1 MTKLKIG
8 ISPGSN
14 TRFSKKIVSSGPG
27 VEINVI
33 INWHKIKED
42 IMAEKVHCNFCGKE
56 LDVKDDRVISGEFY
70 EDISEGFAEG
80 RQDLP
85 DITLCADCY
94 ESNIVS
100 KTN

>member
-1 MTKLKIG
+1 
-8 ISPGSN
+8 
-14 TRFSKKIVSSGPG
+14 
-27 VEINVI
+27 
-33 INWHKIKED
+33 
-42 IMAEKVHCNFCGKE
+42 MAEKVHCNFCGKE